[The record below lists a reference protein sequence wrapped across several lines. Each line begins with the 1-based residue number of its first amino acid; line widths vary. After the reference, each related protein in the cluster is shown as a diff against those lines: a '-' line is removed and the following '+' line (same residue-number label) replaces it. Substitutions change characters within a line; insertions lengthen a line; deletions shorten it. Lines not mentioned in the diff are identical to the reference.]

1 MDVER
6 YLEKGYKCFL
16 VRDVPQ
22 YALREEVEV
31 VCDDGECF
39 GCVPGQGEARGKY
52 REGQHYHNQQRHQ
65 PKTLGEMIGL
75 GFSCVLTR

>member
-1 MDVER
+1 MES

-31 VCDDGECF
+31 VTALDVSWRRPKKSSIISISRDIN
-39 GCVPGQGEARGKY
+39 P
-52 REGQHYHNQQRHQ
+52 RH
-65 PKTLGEMIGL
+65 LM
-75 GFSCVLTR
+75 R